1 MKKFLSLGYITQ
13 KKDVVGL
20 LDKSVDEII
29 NNENN
34 YHSLLLDR
42 IFDEEDFKG
51 FNLEYSRDGNFMAF
65 KDTINSDEENYIS
78 IFKVVS

>member
-29 NNENN
+29 NKEN

-42 IFDEEDFKG
+42 LFDEEDFKG
-51 FNLEYSRDGNFMAF
+51 FNLEYSSDGNFMVF

>member
-29 NNENN
+29 NNVN

-42 IFDEEDFKG
+42 LFDEEDFKG
-51 FNLEYSRDGNFMAF
+51 FNLEYSSNGNFMVF

>member
-13 KKDVVGL
+13 KKDVIGL

-29 NNENN
+29 NNVN

-42 IFDEEDFKG
+42 LFDEEDFKG
-51 FNLEYSRDGNFMAF
+51 FNLEYSSDGNFMVF
-65 KDTINSDEENYIS
+65 KDTINSEEENYIS

>member
-13 KKDVVGL
+13 KKDVIGL

-29 NNENN
+29 NHEK
-34 YHSLLLDR
+34 YQSLLLDR
-42 IFDEEDFKG
+42 LFDEEDFKG
-51 FNLEYSRDGNFMAF
+51 FNLEYSSDGNFMVF